1 MSDHGRDMSRR
12 RFVVGAA
19 RTGTAAGAIV
29 WIAPKLTSVAFAA
42 DTSGSPAPGGPEPI
56 EQGNIPEEAGPPT
69 PTGIGGVLPFTG
81 LDPKPSLIAGGS
93 AIVGGT
99 LFVYGSR
106 LLHDP
111 DDLNARPARASAAG
125 ATPIPPVE
133 PSAE

>member
-1 MSDHGRDMSRR
+1 MSDHGRDISRR

-19 RTGTAAGAIV
+19 RTGTAAGAFV

-42 DTSGSPAPGGPEPI
+42 DASGSPAPGGPGPI
-56 EQGNIPEEAGPPT
+56 EQGNIPEEAGPPG

-99 LFVYGSR
+99 VFVYGSR

-111 DDLNARPARASAAG
+111 DDLSARPATAD
-125 ATPIPPVE
+125 ATPVAPVE

>member
-1 MSDHGRDMSRR
+1 MSDHGRDISRR

-42 DTSGSPAPGGPEPI
+42 DTAGSPAPGGPEPI
-56 EQGNIPEEAGPPT
+56 EQGNIPEEAGPGG

-93 AIVGGT
+93 AIAGGT
-99 LFVYGSR
+99 VFVYGSR

-111 DDLNARPARASAAG
+111 GDLTARPATAD
-125 ATPIPPVE
+125 ATSLAPVE

>member
-1 MSDHGRDMSRR
+1 MSDQGRDISRR

-19 RTGTAAGAIV
+19 RTGTAAGAII

-42 DTSGSPAPGGPEPI
+42 DTSGSPAPGGPEPV
-56 EQGNIPEEAGPPT
+56 EQGNIPEEAGPTVPSG

-81 LDPKPSLIAGGS
+81 FDPKPSLIAGGS

-99 LFVYGSR
+99 LLAYGAR

-111 DDLNARPARASAAG
+111 DNLSARPAT
-125 ATPIPPVE
+125 ATGTPLAPVE